1 MYYKYVLYIKNSY
14 QILVLGFLGTLIIT
28 CNLKVCFI
36 DTGSI
41 SNTRLK
47 RVLIKWET
55 KVPNFGLTFL

>member
-1 MYYKYVLYIKNSY
+1 MYKRQLYR
-14 QILVLGFLGTLIIT
+14 ILVLGFLGTLIIT
-28 CNLKVCFI
+28 CNLKVSFI